1 MSDLPQFK
9 VIRNP
14 RVKLQGA
21 VLALVQL
28 DDERM
33 VRARLHQLSISGGV
47 LQVAD
52 ALEESANV
60 RLIFHLGSTT
70 MRTEAE
76 MLVPMWSTRAYL
88 QPFRFLSLA
97 EEDRQRLER
106 DLAKLQNGGLSS
118 TERTARKLG
127 EWT

>member
-1 MSDLPQFK
+1 MADLPPFN

-21 VLALVQL
+21 VLALVQVNH
-28 DDERM
+28 ERL
-33 VRARLHQLSISGGV
+33 VRARLHQLSVSGGV

-52 ALEESANV
+52 AIEEASNV

-70 MRTEAE
+70 MRTDAQ

-88 QPFRFLSLA
+88 QPFRFLALG
-97 EEDRQRLER
+97 EEDRQRLGR
-106 DLAKLQNGGLSS
+106 DLEKFNNRGRIGLEQPPRYS
-118 TERTARKLG
+118 AD
-127 EWT
+127 WT

>member
-1 MSDLPQFK
+1 MAELPQFN

-14 RVKLQGA
+14 RVKLQGS
-21 VLALVQL
+21 VLALVQIN
-28 DDERM
+28 DERL

-52 ALEESANV
+52 AIEEASNV

-70 MRTEAE
+70 MRTDAQ

-88 QPFRFLSLA
+88 QPFRFLALG
-97 EEDRQRLER
+97 EEDRQRLGR
-106 DLAKLQNGGLSS
+106 DLEKLNNRGHLGMEQSS
-118 TERTARKLG
+118 RYSAD
-127 EWT
+127 WT

>member
-1 MSDLPQFK
+1 MSDLPQFN

-14 RVKLQGA
+14 RVKLQGS

-28 DDERM
+28 NDERM
-33 VRARLHQLSISGGV
+33 VRARLHQLSVSGGV

-60 RLIFHLGSTT
+60 RIIFHVGSTT
-70 MRTEAE
+70 MRTEAQ

-97 EEDRQRLER
+97 EEDRQRLGC
-106 DLAKLQNGGLSS
+106 DLAKLQNRGFSPM
-118 TERTARKLG
+118 ERTPRNFG
-127 EWT
+127 QWT